1 MNENYDNG
9 ENRIKHRCKL
19 LRIRV
24 HKFTK
29 TTKVQIYIQGV
40 GWWAP
45 GLQGWGVNRI
55 YKSLI
60 LPRSHMHSS
69 SAHSRSLHSI
79 PQCCTWESRERLH
92 KQVQGIYIQRR
103 MLAWVRD
110 SEKAQTM
117 ICQGCQTQLVQWS
130 SNEMLWATALSSGQ
144 GNRNNQQQVAPV
156 RAGAWGKRQE
166 PNNEHYPG
174 RQETARKNQNKNKTV
189 AQREPTGETR
199 GRWQNV
205 FSLLMES
212 YLECYVWP
220 YFFCCFLDE

>member
-1 MNENYDNG
+1 MLG
-9 ENRIKHRCKL
+9 
-19 LRIRV
+19 
-24 HKFTK
+24 
-29 TTKVQIYIQGV
+29 G
-40 GWWAP
+40 

-60 LPRSHMHSS
+60 LPWSHMHSS